1 MSKYIIEFEASANDT
16 IICPAH
22 CDGYCGATT
31 NDCFGLL
38 NHDCPAKPALDLRE
52 AEIATLQK
60 QLAEAKASTKRWRR
74 RYLIGQKSLRRR
86 T

>member
-52 AEIATLQK
+52 ADIAILKK
-60 QLAEAKASTKRWRR
+60 QLAEAKAEIARLKERQW
-74 RYLIGQKSLRRR
+74 LIHLGQK